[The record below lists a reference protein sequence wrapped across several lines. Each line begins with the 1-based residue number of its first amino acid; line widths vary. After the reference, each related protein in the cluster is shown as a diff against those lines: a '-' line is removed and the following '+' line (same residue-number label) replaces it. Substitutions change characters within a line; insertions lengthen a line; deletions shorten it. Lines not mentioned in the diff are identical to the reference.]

1 MFNSVGTA
9 NNTAVH
15 KYLNTKQVPQLFVST
30 GATKWADPE
39 HFPWT
44 IGFNPTYQR
53 EGRTYA
59 KHILEHSPKAKI
71 AVLYQND
78 DFGKDLLKGLRD
90 GLGEHANMIIAEATY
105 ETSDA
110 TVDSQIATLKSS
122 KADTFVDIAT
132 PKFAAQAVRAA
143 YDTGWKPTQ
152 YLCNVGASV
161 GTVLMPAGLN
171 KSVGLYTVVYIKD
184 ATDKQ
189 WDNDPEMQ
197 KYKRFMKE
205 RFPEGDIADSFNAYA
220 YVSAQVL
227 VKVLQ
232 QCGDEI
238 TSDNIRKQAAN
249 LKDFKPEL
257 VLPGVVINTSPTD
270 FEVFDQLQLARFDG
284 RNWLPTSN

>member
-1 MFNSVGTA
+1 
-9 NNTAVH
+9 
-15 KYLNTKQVPQLFVST
+15 
-30 GATKWADPE
+30 
-39 HFPWT
+39 
-44 IGFNPTYQR
+44 
-53 EGRTYA
+53 
-59 KHILEHSPKAKI
+59 LEHSPKAKI

-78 DFGKDLLKGLRD
+78 DFGKDLLKGVRD
-90 GLGEHANMIIAEATY
+90 GLGAHADMVVAEASY

-110 TVDSQIATLKSS
+110 TVDSQIATLKAS
-122 KADTFVDIAT
+122 KADTFIDIAT

-143 YDTGWKPTQ
+143 YDSGWKPTH
-152 YLCNVGASV
+152 YLCNVGSSV
-161 GTVLMPAGLN
+161 GSVLTPAGLS
-171 KSVGLYTVVYIKD
+171 KSVGLYTVQYIKD
-184 ATDKQ
+184 ATDPR

-197 KYKRFMKE
+197 KFKRFMHE
-205 RFPEGDIADSFNAYA
+205 RFPEGDIADIFNPYA

-238 TSDNIRKQAAN
+238 TRDNIRKQAAN

-284 RNWLPTSN
+284 KNWAPMP